1 MTENNQQKNR
11 SRIHFIDEVR
21 GFAVILMV
29 AYHAFYTIGYIFGL
43 ELGRFLFIFF
53 TPAEAFFAGVF
64 IFICGISCRL
74 SSNNLK
80 RGALLLM
87 VALAITLILK
97 IVLPDEVILFGILH
111 FLAVSILLF
120 VLLRPL
126 LDRIHPIAGI
136 VVCAALLLV
145 TWWVPEYKGGFFG
158 VKGMLSWPVP
168 DTLKQPLL
176 FPLGFGDLQSS
187 DYFPILP
194 WIFCFLGGS
203 FVGVWA
209 EHMQFPTW
217 MYRSRVPFLSVI
229 GRHALIIYIVH
240 QPAIYALCFIISKI
254 IQ

>member
-1 MTENNQQKNR
+1 MPKNNQQKNIP
-11 SRIHFIDEVR
+11 RIHFIDEVR

-29 AYHAFYTIGYIFGL
+29 AYHAFYTVGYIFGL
-43 ELGRFLFIFF
+43 ELGRFLFVFF

-74 SSNNLK
+74 SRNNLK
-80 RGALLLM
+80 RGALLLL
-87 VALAITLILK
+87 VALAITLILNV
-97 IVLPDEVILFGILH
+97 VLPDEIILFGILH

-120 VLLRPL
+120 VPLRRLLNC
-126 LDRIHPIAGI
+126 IHPIAGI
-136 VVCAALLLV
+136 VACAALLLV

-158 VKGMLSWPVP
+158 IKGLFSWPVP
-168 DTLKQPLL
+168 DTLKQPWL
-176 FPLGFGDLQSS
+176 FPFGFGELQSA

-209 EHMQFPTW
+209 ARRQLPAW

-240 QPAIYALCFIISKI
+240 QPVIYALCYIVSKI